1 MAGMRLRTLS
11 ACVLISGLPFALAS
25 CGSTNDPSTPD
36 GDPRPGAGEA
46 PSPVPGNMGAL
57 GGSGGA
63 GSSGVAGSEGV
74 VDIGGLDAT
83 GAGGSSADGAG
94 TSEDHPSTD
103 DGWSD
108 GLASGPNGPIPLIVV
123 DQFGYRTSATKV
135 AVIRDP
141 QVGYDADVD
150 FTPSATYAVVDRAT
164 GATVKQGAPAA
175 WNGGAVHEDSGDR
188 AWWFDFSDVTTPG
201 TYTVVDM
208 ATGRRSVEF
217 EIRDD
222 VYRSVL
228 RHAMRTFYYQ
238 RAGQEKAAAHAG
250 AEWADAPSHLGP
262 GQDAEAH
269 SWLDKTN
276 AALARDLR
284 GGWYDAGD
292 FNKYTSFTTG
302 YVITLLNAIEEN
314 PTAFD
319 DDSGIPESGN
329 GIPDLLDEVR
339 WGLDWLIRMQNDDGS
354 VLCIEGVASG
364 SPPSS
369 ATGPSYYGPPTTAAS
384 LSAAGAF
391 AYAGKVFAARTE
403 PALQSFGSELQARA
417 LRAWSWA
424 EANPQVLYYNNDDN
438 RQPGS
443 GGLGAGQQEMDD
455 ANRLMAKVLAAIY
468 LFEQT
473 GEASYRAFVEANQA
487 ALIPTWGVS
496 QWSVTAQDA
505 LLYYSKLPGATLEV
519 SQSIQTRFIQD
530 VTSKDDQ
537 LPAFTT
543 GTDPYRAP
551 MADYTW
557 GSNQSKPAQGRLFLM
572 IDRYGVDGALA
583 PRARAAAEE
592 YLHYVHGLN
601 PLGLVYLTNMQRAGA
616 EHSAATVNH
625 TWFNQGT
632 RWDVVSPTTPGPAP
646 GILVGGPNPSYSQ
659 DGCCADGSNCYGASE
674 FSLCSMSLTPPL
686 AQPAMKSYLQFNE
699 GWPVNS
705 WSVTENSNGY
715 EAQYIRLL
723 AAFAR

>member
-1 MAGMRLRTLS
+1 MAGMRLRNCSASVLLTASTL
-11 ACVLISGLPFALAS
+11 ALAS
-25 CGSTNDPSTPD
+25 CGSSSDRSTPD
-36 GDPRPGAGEA
+36 SNVPGAGDDA
-46 PSPVPGNMGAL
+46 PSSGVPDGMSAL
-57 GGSGGA
+57 AGSGGA
-63 GSSGVAGSEGV
+63 GSGVAGSEGV
-74 VDIGGLDAT
+74 VDIGGLDGA
-83 GAGGSSADGAG
+83 GAGGSSVASDG

-103 DGWSD
+103 DSWSD
-108 GLASGPNGPIPLIVV
+108 GLVISPNGPVPVIVV

-135 AVIRDP
+135 AVLRDP
-141 QVGYDADVD
+141 QLGYDAAVD
-150 FTPSATYAVVDRAT
+150 FTPSATYAVVDQAT
-164 GATVKQGAPAA
+164 GATIKQGAPVA

-201 TYTVVDM
+201 IYTVVDM
-208 ATGRRSVEF
+208 ATGQRSVEF

-250 AEWADAPSHLGP
+250 ADWIDGPSHLGP
-262 GQDAEAH
+262 GQDAETH

-292 FNKYTSFTTG
+292 FNKYTNFTTG
-302 YVITLLNAIEEN
+302 YVITLLNAFEEN

-329 GIPDLLDEVR
+329 GIPDVLDEVK
-339 WGLDWLIRMQNDDGS
+339 WGLDWLVRMQNEDGS
-354 VLCIEGVASG
+354 VLCIQGLTGG
-364 SPPSS
+364 SPPS
-369 ATGPSYYGPPTTAAS
+369 AVTAPSYYGPPTTAAT

-391 AYAGKVFAARTE
+391 AYAGKVYAARGE
-403 PALQSFGSELQARA
+403 PALQGFGGDLQARA
-417 LRAWSWA
+417 LRAWAWA
-424 EANPQVLYYNNDDN
+424 DANPAVLYYNNDDN

-455 ANRLMAKVLAAIY
+455 ANRLMTKVLAAIY

-473 GEASYRAFVEANQA
+473 GEESYRAFVDANQA
-487 ALIPTWGVS
+487 ALIPSWGVS
-496 QWSVTAQDA
+496 QWSVTAQDG
-505 LLYYSKLPGATLEV
+505 LLYYSKVPGATPDV
-519 SQSIQTRFIQD
+519 AQSIQSRFLREVTTQD
-530 VTSKDDQ
+530 QQ
-537 LPAFTT
+537 LPAFTA

-557 GSNQSKPAQGRLFLM
+557 GSNQSKGAQGRLFLM
-572 IDRYGVDGALA
+572 IDRYGVDAALA
-583 PRARAAAEE
+583 PTARAAAEE
-592 YLHYVHGLN
+592 YLHYVHGVN

-616 EHSAATVNH
+616 EHSAATVYH
-625 TWFNQGT
+625 TWFGPGT
-632 RWDVVSPTTPGPAP
+632 RWDAVSPTTPGPAP
-646 GILVGGPNPSYSQ
+646 GILVGGPNPSYSY
-659 DGCCADGSNCYGASE
+659 DGCCSDGSSCFGASD
-674 FSLCSMSLTPPL
+674 FSLCSMNLTPPL

>member
-1 MAGMRLRTLS
+1 M
-11 ACVLISGLPFALAS
+11 
-25 CGSTNDPSTPD
+25 
-36 GDPRPGAGEA
+36 
-46 PSPVPGNMGAL
+46 
-57 GGSGGA
+57 
-63 GSSGVAGSEGV
+63 AGSEGV
-74 VDIGGLDAT
+74 VDIGGLDGS
-83 GAGGSSADGAG
+83 GAGGAAAG
-94 TSEDHPSTD
+94 TSGTNEDRPSSD
-103 DGWSD
+103 LAWSD

-123 DQFGYRTSATKV
+123 DQFGYRPGATKV

-141 QVGYDADVD
+141 QVGYDAAVD
-150 FTPSATYAVVDRAT
+150 FTPSATYAVVDKAT
-164 GATVKQGAPAA
+164 GAAVKQGAPVA

-188 AWWFDFSDVTTPG
+188 AFWFDFSDVTTPG
-201 TYTVVDM
+201 TYTVVDV
-208 ATGRRSVEF
+208 ATGQRSVEF
-217 EIRDD
+217 EIRGD

-228 RHAMRTFYYQ
+228 KHAMRAFYYQ
-238 RAGQEKAAAHAG
+238 RAGQEKAALHAG
-250 AEWADAPSHLGP
+250 AEWADGPSHLGP
-262 GQDAEAH
+262 GQDSETHA
-269 SWLDKTN
+269 WLDKTN

-292 FNKYTSFTTG
+292 FNKYTNFTTG
-302 YVITLLNAIEEN
+302 YVITLLNALEEN

-319 DDSGIPESGN
+319 DASGIPESGN
-329 GIPDLLDEVR
+329 GIPDLLDEVK
-339 WGLDWLIRMQNDDGS
+339 WGLDWLTRMQNDDGS
-354 VLCIEGVASG
+354 VLCIQGLASG

-384 LSAAGAF
+384 LSAAAAF
-391 AYAGKVFAARTE
+391 AYAGKVYAARTE
-403 PALQSFGSELQARA
+403 PGLQSFGSDLQARA
-417 LRAWSWA
+417 LRAWAWA
-424 EANPQVLYYNNDDN
+424 EANPQVLYYNNDDS

-443 GGLGAGQQEMDD
+443 SGLGAGQQEMDD
-455 ANRLMAKVLAAIY
+455 ANRSMAKVIAAIY

-473 GEASYRAFVEANQA
+473 GEASYLAFIDANQA
-487 ALIPTWGVS
+487 ALIPSWGVS

-505 LLYYSKLPGATLEV
+505 LLYYSRLPGATPGV
-519 SQSIQTRFIQD
+519 AQSIQSRFLQE
-530 VTSKDDQ
+530 VTSKGDQ

-572 IDRYGVDGALA
+572 IDRFGVDAALA
-583 PRARAAAEE
+583 PSARAAAEE
-592 YLHYVHGLN
+592 YLHYVHGTN

-616 EHSAATVNH
+616 EHSATTVFH
-625 TWFNQGT
+625 TWFTPGS
-632 RWDVVSPTTPGPAP
+632 RWDAVSPTTPGPAP

-659 DGCCADGSNCYGASE
+659 DGCCADGSNCYGSSD
-674 FSLCSMSLTPPL
+674 FSLCSMNLTPPL
-686 AQPAMKSYLQFNE
+686 GQPALKSYLQFNE